1 MALML
6 WKHGQWGRSSLWD
19 LCLPA
24 AYVLFGLAAGL
35 GKLIRWWKDRREA
48 RDAALKRVHSHH
60 ELRMPKR

>member
-1 MALML
+1 
-6 WKHGQWGRSSLWD
+6 LWD

-48 RDAALKRVHSHH
+48 RDAALKR
-60 ELRMPKR
+60 LRERLRRGLR